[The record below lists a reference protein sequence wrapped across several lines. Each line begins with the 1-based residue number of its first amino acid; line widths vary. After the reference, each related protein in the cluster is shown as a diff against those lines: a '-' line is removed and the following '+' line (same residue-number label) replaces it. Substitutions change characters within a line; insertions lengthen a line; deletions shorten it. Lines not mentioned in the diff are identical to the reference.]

1 MLLGVQVID
10 FLFESS
16 FSILCTSSESASLI
30 LYRNNYIFVAAFSE
44 PKFSIL
50 SEESGL
56 PGTLDLMERLNGG
69 AGK

>member
-16 FSILCTSSESASLI
+16 FSILCTSSASLI